1 MDYRDEIIEKLTD
14 NFDLICKITDDNKT
28 LGYDVSTERI
38 EEIINNEIPEALK
51 KNAPPDYYELYTNFK
66 YSYDYFKN
74 YILYDK
80 LIDKNI
86 VALGGGFSSGKSSF
100 MNVLNGERALPVGI
114 LPTTSVPTYIVRD
127 DRYRVTGI
135 NIFKSKFEIRLT
147 DFNKIAH
154 GFGEIEDEE
163 GNTVVKGA
171 SLGHMLKS
179 MFLSTPKQ
187 MYDKIAFL
195 DTPGYSKADDE
206 IHSDITDEQIAR
218 GQLNSSDFILWF
230 VPAEKG
236 TLTDEDIKFIETLND
251 EIPKLIIL
259 SKADKMPEEELHKV
273 RGKIRDILR
282 QKQMD
287 FIDILLFSVNEP
299 EKYDIEKIKAY
310 FDKFNKTNVKADI
323 TKNFKKIFVRCNEY
337 YDCNLDMERKR
348 LGRLNQAV
356 AVIDDRRIAEG
367 INQLTKDVRE
377 NIEELKN
384 VKSKLENIEKEFF
397 KELKDV
403 SDKIGFEI
411 SRISEMEILKE
422 SKSEENLNFKKSVN
436 AMSVKK
442 ENSFSK
448 IIKNRR

>member
-14 NFDLICKITDDNKT
+14 NFDLICKITDDNKNE
-28 LGYDVSTERI
+28 GYDVSLERI

-51 KNAPPDYYELYTNFK
+51 KNAPPDYYELYTDFK

-80 LIDKNI
+80 LIGKNI

-171 SLGHMLKS
+171 ALGHMLKS

-206 IHSDITDEQIAR
+206 IHSESTDEQIAR

-251 EIPKLIIL
+251 EIPKLMIL

-273 RGKIRDILR
+273 SEKIRVILR

-299 EKYDIEKIKAY
+299 EKYDIEKIKEY

-356 AVIDDRRIAEG
+356 AVIEDRRIAEG

-384 VKSKLENIEKEFF
+384 VKSRLENIEKEFF
-397 KELKDV
+397 NELKDIA
-403 SDKIGFEI
+403 DKIGFEI

>member
-14 NFDLICKITDDNKT
+14 NFDLICKITDDNKNE
-28 LGYDVSTERI
+28 GYDVSLERI

-51 KNAPPDYYELYTNFK
+51 KNAPPDYYELYTDFK

-80 LIDKNI
+80 LIGKNI

-195 DTPGYSKADDE
+195 NTPGYSKADDE

-273 RGKIRDILR
+273 SEKIRVILR

-299 EKYDIEKIKAY
+299 EKYDIEKIKEY

-356 AVIDDRRIAEG
+356 AVIEDRRIAEG

-384 VKSKLENIEKEFF
+384 VKSRLENIEKEFF
-397 KELKDV
+397 NELKDIA
-403 SDKIGFEI
+403 DKIGFEI